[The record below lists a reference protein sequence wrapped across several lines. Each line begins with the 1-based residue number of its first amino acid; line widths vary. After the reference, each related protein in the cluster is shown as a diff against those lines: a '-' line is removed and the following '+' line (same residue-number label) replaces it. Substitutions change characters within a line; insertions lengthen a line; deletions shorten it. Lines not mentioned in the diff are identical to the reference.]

1 MNTSAKKMSTSSLM
15 LLALVVGVITGL
27 FFGERAGW
35 LGDVGQAVIL
45 LMQMTVLPY
54 ILVSL
59 IGGIGRLQKSHAQL
73 LFVRAGIIMLSL
85 WLLGMVIIFLMPLS
99 FPSIESASFFSTSSI
114 TESDPINYFKLYIP
128 ANPFESMSSGAVP
141 AMVIFSIA
149 LGAALIGIEEKDQLL
164 AVMSTVSKALSKVT
178 ATMIRILPIGVFA
191 MSASAAGTLSIEEFA
206 SLQVYLISYFI
217 VCLLLA
223 FWILP
228 QLIAT
233 LTPVKYKEVI
243 ELSRTALITAF
254 ATGNVFILLPV
265 IIEECKKIMAKHN
278 ELDDDSANM
287 IDILIPI
294 AFSFPNLGKVTV
306 ILFVL
311 FSGWFTGRPIEFIDM
326 PSLGIGGLLSLFGS
340 VYIAIP
346 FMLDSMQLPA
356 DLAQL
361 FIMSGFITGKFSSMV
376 AVMTLI
382 TLALLAICVFRQA
395 LRLKLRHWLRLG
407 ITLTATM
414 FITIALTRTGMEL
427 FIDQEAKTDDVI
439 ANMHISN
446 ELLRAADKKVF
457 RKAPALGTPRP
468 LANLKTIQERGVLR
482 VGYTPSNVPFSYFN
496 NSAELVGFD
505 VEMAHKLASDLAVSL
520 EFIPYQHSD
529 LQHNL
534 DTGLFDVAM
543 SGLAMDT
550 ENSQKL
556 SFSHTVMELNY
567 SLVTRDYRVKNFDSV
582 AEIKQHEPFTVA
594 YIEHDAGVK
603 KTAMRNPNI
612 TFVAIDKY
620 HQFFKQKDNRYDAL
634 LCSAQAGFA
643 WSLFFPDYGVAI
655 FDKQAKYPVAY
666 ATAWDNSELTRYLN
680 SWLQLQQTN
689 GSRDKL
695 YQYWIMGQGA
705 SDSGPRWSIMSDLL
719 GWGEQTQI

>member
-1 MNTSAKKMSTSSLM
+1 M
-15 LLALVVGVITGL
+15 LLALLFGVVTGL
-27 FFGERAGW
+27 FFGERVSW

-59 IGGIGRLQKSHAQL
+59 IGGIGRLQKAHAQL
-73 LFVRAGIIMLSL
+73 LFARAGLIMLSL
-85 WLLGMVIIFLMPLS
+85 WFLGMVIVFLMPLS

-114 TESDPINYFKLYIP
+114 TESDPIDYFKLYIP

-149 LGAALIGIEEKDQLL
+149 LGAALISLEEKDQLL
-164 AVMSTVSKALSKVT
+164 AVMATTSKALSKIT

-228 QLIAT
+228 QLISI
-233 LTPVKYKEVI
+233 LTPVKYREVI

-294 AFSFPNLGKVTV
+294 AFSFPNLGKITV

-382 TLALLAICVFRQA
+382 TLALLAICVFRKA
-395 LRLKLRHWLRLG
+395 LQLKLRHWLRLG
-407 ITLTATM
+407 ITLSITM
-414 FITIALTRTGMEL
+414 VITIVLTRTGMEL
-427 FIDQEAKTDDVI
+427 FIDQKAKTDDVI

-446 ELLRAADKKVF
+446 ESLNSVDTTVF
-457 RKAPALGTPRP
+457 RQPPMLETPRP
-468 LANLKTIQERGVLR
+468 LANLKAIRERGVLR
-482 VGYTPSNVPFSYFN
+482 VGYAPSNVPFSYFN
-496 NSAELVGFD
+496 NNAKLVGFD
-505 VEMAHKLASDLAVSL
+505 VEMAHKLAFDLGVAL
-520 EFIPYQHSD
+520 EFIPYQHSHLSHD
-529 LQHNL
+529 LN
-534 DTGLFDVAM
+534 TGAFDVAM
-543 SGLAMDT
+543 SGLAMDS
-550 ENSQKL
+550 ENSQTL
-556 SFSHTVMELNY
+556 NFSHTVMELNH

-582 AEIKQHEPFTVA
+582 SEIKQHEPFTVA
-594 YIEHDAGVK
+594 YIEHDADIK
-603 KTAMRNPNI
+603 KAAIRNPNI
-612 TFVAIDKY
+612 TFVAIKKY

-655 FDKQAKYPVAY
+655 FDKHAKYPVAY
-666 ATAWDNSELTRYLN
+666 ATAWDNTELNRYLN
-680 SWLQLQQTN
+680 NWLQLQQTN
-689 GSRDKL
+689 SSRDKL
-695 YQYWIMGQGA
+695 YQYWIMGKGA
-705 SDSGPRWSIMSDLL
+705 SDTGPRWSIMSNIL
-719 GWGEQTQI
+719 GWGEKNEL